1 METRNMIL
9 ETAFI
14 SFLDNGFKGV
24 SLNEIIRKTK
34 MTKGA
39 FYHYFNSK
47 EMLITEV
54 MRKYFYDFISNSM
67 DKFITIEGSTIEKIN
82 HAIGIISSIE
92 EKIKETSP
100 AIQNIRDY
108 LMLLQQALQMDEI
121 LRQGYLLSME
131 KAKLGLIYILKEGQ
145 SNNEIRTDI
154 LAEEM
159 AEMVNVIIK
168 GSTFE
173 SSMLTNEPVDV
184 ALKRNIG
191 TILKLFKTLQA

>member
-1 METRNMIL
+1 METRDMIL

-24 SLNEIIRKTK
+24 SLNEIIKKTT

-47 EMLITEV
+47 EMLISEV
-54 MRKYFYDFISNSM
+54 INKYFNNFIIDNIKSFSS
-67 DKFITIEGSTIEKIN
+67 IEGSTIEKIN
-82 HAIGIISSIE
+82 HAVLAISTVEERVKKISPSIL
-92 EKIKETSP
+92 
-100 AIQNIRDY
+100 NIRDY
-108 LMLLQQALQMDEI
+108 LMLLQQALQIDEV
-121 LRQGYLLSME
+121 LRQSYLQSIE
-131 KAKLGLIYILKEGQ
+131 KAKLALIHILKEGQ
-145 SNNEIRTDI
+145 GNKEIRTDI

-173 SSMLTNEPVDV
+173 SSMLTNEAVDV
-184 ALKRNIG
+184 ALNRNMR
-191 TILKLFKTLQA
+191 TLLKLFKTS